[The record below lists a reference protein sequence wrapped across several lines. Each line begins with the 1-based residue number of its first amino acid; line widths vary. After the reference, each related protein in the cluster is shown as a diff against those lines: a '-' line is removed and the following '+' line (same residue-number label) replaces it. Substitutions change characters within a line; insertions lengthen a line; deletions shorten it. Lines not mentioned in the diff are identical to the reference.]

1 MKSNTILAAN
11 AASWIVAAGLGALLV
26 VAIILAFVF
35 YKKTVLLSH
44 KVEALDDSKAAAQA
58 EAARLAEEQTELKK
72 KLEELERIIEQKN
85 TEPVQNGSVE
95 VSGTKQVGI
104 IKAYRFIGSIR
115 NTLFKMRG
123 AESEKYLNEEIQA
136 LLTKIGEF
144 FGDD

>member
-11 AASWIVAAGLGALLV
+11 AASWIVAAVLGALLV
-26 VAIILAFVF
+26 VAIILTFVF
-35 YKKTVLLSH
+35 YKKTVFLSH

-58 EAARLAEEQTELKK
+58 EAARLVEEQTELKK

-85 TEPVQNGSVE
+85 TELAQNESAE
-95 VSGTKQVGI
+95 SSDALQLEI
-104 IKAYRFIGSIR
+104 IKAYRFIGAIR
-115 NTLFKMRG
+115 DALFKMRG
-123 AESEKYLNEEIQA
+123 AESSKYLNEEIRA